1 MFKLNEIYIFSI
13 SKLCL
18 KSLKVLASVDYL
30 TNQKV
35 FDESKGTFVSE
46 VKKTYDKF
54 SFKYFSILQPRRDNY
69 IKGSD
74 YLLY

>member
-1 MFKLNEIYIFSI
+1 M
-13 SKLCL
+13 
-18 KSLKVLASVDYL
+18 ASVDYL